1 MSILDSND
9 LSRLGTSLGNLASTL
24 GQDPRLVQAA
34 QIRKAERSLVQL
46 EEFASSNFPVEAANW
61 LRAHDAYKVLV
72 KRVEQVDSLLAD
84 IKTQQTDVEALSKT
98 LKIWNSLQEAERQKF
113 VANYQRAKQ
122 FEDLNLAV
130 AESHILHKYSRY
142 KSLNRLLPYAD
153 NAEHLCDAIFHYQN
167 REKYEDNISKLDVR
181 QENAVVRMSSVKRGF
196 NLALFLCVF
205 VVTIPLCAPVALS
218 LWNRRR
224 EIETQLASMTEMRR
238 REERRL
244 QIADEGV
251 IASEEINEILGDVPL
266 ETVRRTLEELRELRS
281 EFQRAEKNPSVAAA
295 LVAFV
300 DLYRPRLKELFGN
313 IPEETID
320 IFKWFRF
327 EVDRLLNVEAEH
339 ALLTGRLKT
348 TQLRLSQILRGHNEV
363 ILRESCARVEKICI
377 DNFKVD
383 LDSDYK
389 ADLARQM
396 TKLPHILRECRVLLS
411 HLSYGREVNAL
422 KWRDLYRWTLS
433 METSFQALALELN
446 LTESENSSELPESE
460 SVHAIK

>member
-1 MSILDSND
+1 MSILDTNE
-9 LSRLGTSLGNLASTL
+9 LSRLGTRLGNLASTL
-24 GQDPRLVQAA
+24 AQDPRLVRAA
-34 QIRKAERSLVQL
+34 HIRRAERSLVQL
-46 EEFASSNFPVEAANW
+46 EEFAGSSLPLEAANW
-61 LRAHDAYKVLV
+61 LRANDAHQVLV
-72 KRVEQVDSLLAD
+72 QRVAQADSLLAE
-84 IKTQQTDVEALSKT
+84 IKTQQTDVEALAKT

-113 VANYQRAKQ
+113 LSNHQRAKQ
-122 FEDLNLAV
+122 FDELNLAV

-167 REKYEDNISKLDVR
+167 REKYEENISKLDVR
-181 QENAVVRMSSVKRGF
+181 RENAVTRMASVKRGF
-196 NLALFLCVF
+196 NLALFLCIF

-281 EFQRAEKNPSVAAA
+281 EFQRAEKNPSVTAA

-300 DLYRPRLKELFGN
+300 DLYRPRLKELFGQ
-313 IPEETID
+313 IPEETAD
-320 IFKWFRF
+320 VFRWFRS

-339 ALLTGRLKT
+339 ALLNGRLQA
-348 TQLRLSQILRGHNEV
+348 TQKRLAQLLRGHNET
-363 ILRESCARVEKICI
+363 ILRESCARVEKICQE
-377 DNFKVD
+377 NFCVD
-383 LDSDYK
+383 LELGYK
-389 ADLARQM
+389 TDLAKQISR
-396 TKLPHILRECRVLLS
+396 LPNILRECRVLLS
-411 HLSYGREVNAL
+411 DLSYGHAVDTL
-422 KWRDLYRWTLS
+422 KWQDLYRWTLS
-433 METSFQALALELN
+433 METSFQALSLEMLLTQSDEAAPALVPQTLQVNE
-446 LTESENSSELPESE
+446 
-460 SVHAIK
+460 